1 MKKIICIVSLI
12 CLLITSTA
20 FAEVDISGLSFEE
33 LVALQTKVNQALW
46 DSDGWNQVTV
56 PEGVYKIGED
66 IPAGRWTLKRAKND
80 YTYMRVGKR
89 FTEGKVS
96 GYTFTSEVEE
106 ETNLILEEGSY
117 IEILHNPLVFT
128 PYVASFSFN

>member
-1 MKKIICIVSLI
+1 MKKMI
-12 CLLITSTA
+12 CLLSFFCMLLTGVA
-20 FAEVDISGLSFEE
+20 FAELDISGLSFDE
-33 LVALQTKVNQALW
+33 LIALQATINQAIW
-46 DSDGWNQVTV
+46 NSDGWKEVTV

-106 ETNLILEEGSY
+106 EVNLILEEGSY
-117 IEILHNPLVFT
+117 IEILHNPLIFT

>member
-1 MKKIICIVSLI
+1 MKKIICILSILCILAIVP
-12 CLLITSTA
+12 A
-20 FAEVDISGLSFEE
+20 YADVDISGLSFEE
-33 LVALQTKVNQALW
+33 LISLQTKVNQALW
-46 DSDGWNQVTV
+46 ASDGWKEVTV

-66 IPAGRWTLKRAKND
+66 IPAGRWTLKRAVND

-89 FTEGKVS
+89 FTEGKVG
-96 GYTFTSEVEE
+96 GYTFTSEVEA
-106 ETNLILEEGSY
+106 ETNLILEEGCY